1 MIMSTEVKGKQL
13 RCLATLRK
21 QKWLDIR
28 CILYTIFRSRIHW
41 RQRVRRKPIE
51 RHQTLRE
58 KILETIRDAILKGNM
73 KPGERVSE
81 PELAERFGISRTPI
95 REAFRQLESE
105 GYLQVIPRK
114 GAVVASLSERDVEEF
129 YAIKIILEGFAA
141 RMAAENLTPKDIER
155 LESINGRL
163 QQIAAE
169 GDVKTFFRVHN
180 EFHEV
185 FIKAA
190 GNEKLYEM
198 ITQLVMRFKRLRLAS
213 LSQPGRMEISVEEHR
228 NMIQAFKNHDGER
241 ADSLVRHTATIGAGV
256 LIQSM
261 TQADKA
267 EDKEST
273 VLEKVA
279 E

>member
-1 MIMSTEVKGKQL
+1 M
-13 RCLATLRK
+13 RRK
-21 QKWLDIR
+21 Q
-28 CILYTIFRSRIHW
+28 
-41 RQRVRRKPIE
+41 IE

-58 KILETIRDAILKGNM
+58 KILETIRDAILKGSL

-114 GAVVASLSERDVEEF
+114 GAVVASLSERDIEEF
-129 YAIKIILEGFAA
+129 YAIKILLEGFAA
-141 RMAAENLTPKDIER
+141 KMAAEKMTAKDIEK
-155 LESINGRL
+155 LESINERL
-163 QQIAAE
+163 AQIAKD
-169 GDVKTFFRVHN
+169 GDVKNFFRVHN

-198 ITQLVMRFKRLRLAS
+198 INQLVMRFKRLRLAS
-213 LSQPGRMEISVEEHR
+213 LSQPGRMEVSVEEHR
-228 NMIQAFKNHDGER
+228 NMIAAFKEHDGDR
-241 ADSLVRHTATIGAGV
+241 ADSLVRHAATIGADV

-261 TQADKA
+261 TQEGA
-267 EDKEST
+267 
-273 VLEKVA
+273 VA
-279 E
+279 EGVAAGQD

>member
-1 MIMSTEVKGKQL
+1 MRKKQ
-13 RCLATLRK
+13 
-21 QKWLDIR
+21 
-28 CILYTIFRSRIHW
+28 
-41 RQRVRRKPIE
+41 IE

-58 KILETIRDAILKGNM
+58 KILETIRDAILKGTL

-81 PELAERFGISRTPI
+81 PDLAERFGISRTPI

-141 RMAAENLTPKDIER
+141 RMAAEKLTEKDIER
-155 LESINGRL
+155 LEAINEKL
-163 QQIAAE
+163 VQIAGE

-190 GNEKLYEM
+190 GNERLYEM
-198 ITQLVMRFKRLRLAS
+198 INQLVMKFKRLRLAS

-228 NMIQAFKNHDGER
+228 NMIQAFKNHDGDK
-241 ADSLVRHTATIGAGV
+241 ADSLVRHAATIGADV

-261 TQADKA
+261 TQAG
-267 EDKEST
+267 KEEELTGSD
-273 VLEKVA
+273 
-279 E
+279 

>member
-1 MIMSTEVKGKQL
+1 V
-13 RCLATLRK
+13 RK
-21 QKWLDIR
+21 
-28 CILYTIFRSRIHW
+28 
-41 RQRVRRKPIE
+41 KPIE

-58 KILETIRDAILKGNM
+58 KILETIRDAILKGTL

-81 PELAERFGISRTPI
+81 PDLAERFGISRTPI

-114 GAVVASLSERDVEEF
+114 GAVVASLSERDIEEF

-141 RMAAENLTPKDIER
+141 RMAAEKLSDKDIER
-155 LESINGRL
+155 LEAINEKL
-163 QQIAAE
+163 KLIAKE

-198 ITQLVMRFKRLRLAS
+198 INQLVMRFKRLRLAS

-228 NMIQAFKNHDGER
+228 NMIQAFKKHDGDR
-241 ADSLVRHTATIGAGV
+241 ADSLVRHAATIGADV

-261 TQADKA
+261 AQAGGEEGKMR
-267 EDKEST
+267 SG
-273 VLEKVA
+273 LN
-279 E
+279 

>member
-1 MIMSTEVKGKQL
+1 MLKKQ
-13 RCLATLRK
+13 
-21 QKWLDIR
+21 
-28 CILYTIFRSRIHW
+28 
-41 RQRVRRKPIE
+41 IE

-58 KILETIRDAILKGNM
+58 KILETIRDAILKGSM

-81 PELAERFGISRTPI
+81 PDLAERFGISRTPI

-141 RMAAENLTPKDIER
+141 RMAAEKLTEKDIER
-155 LESINGRL
+155 LESINNRL
-163 QQIAAE
+163 QQIAKD
-169 GDVKTFFRVHN
+169 GDVKSFFRVHN

-190 GNEKLYEM
+190 GNEKLHEM
-198 ITQLVMRFKRLRLAS
+198 INQLVMKFKRLRLAS
-213 LSQPGRMEISVEEHR
+213 LSVPGRMEISMEDHR
-228 NMIQAFKNHDGER
+228 DMIQAFRDHDGER
-241 ADSLVRHTATIGAGV
+241 ADSLVRHAATVGAEA

-261 TQADKA
+261 TR
-267 EDKEST
+267 E
-273 VLEKVA
+273 EKSV
-279 E
+279 

>member
-1 MIMSTEVKGKQL
+1 M
-13 RCLATLRK
+13 
-21 QKWLDIR
+21 
-28 CILYTIFRSRIHW
+28 
-41 RQRVRRKPIE
+41 RRKPIE

-105 GYLQVIPRK
+105 GYLEVIPRK
-114 GAVVASLSERDVEEF
+114 GAVVASLTERDVEEF

-141 RMAAENLTPKDIER
+141 KMAAEKLTAKDIER
-155 LESINGRL
+155 LEAINDRL
-163 QQIAAE
+163 RQIAAE

-190 GNEKLYEM
+190 GNERLYEM
-198 ITQLVMRFKRLRLAS
+198 INQLVMRFKRLRLAS

-228 NMIQAFKNHDGER
+228 NMIQAFKNHDGDR
-241 ADSLVRHTATIGAGV
+241 ADNLVRHAATIGADV

-261 TQADKA
+261 SQADRSEIKA
-267 EDKEST
+267 TSL
-273 VLEKVA
+273 LEKVA
-279 E
+279 K

>member
-1 MIMSTEVKGKQL
+1 MADFL
-13 RCLATLRK
+13 
-21 QKWLDIR
+21 LDNL
-28 CILYTIFRSRIHW
+28 CILYTIDAVIAKRSFA
-41 RQRVRRKPIE
+41 VRKKPIE

-58 KILETIRDAILKGNM
+58 KILETIRDAILRGSL

-141 RMAAENLTPKDIER
+141 RMAAEKMSMKDIEK
-155 LESINGRL
+155 LEAINDKL
-163 QQIAAE
+163 KKLADE
-169 GDVKTFFRVHN
+169 EDVKNFFKVHD

-190 GNEKLYEM
+190 GNEKLLEL
-198 ITQLVMRFKRLRLAS
+198 INQLIMRFKRLRLAS
-213 LSQPGRMEISVEEHR
+213 LSQPGRMNVSVQEHEQL
-228 NMIQAFKNHDGER
+228 IEAFKRHDGKT
-241 ADSLVRHTATIGAGV
+241 ADSLVRHTATLGAKA
-256 LIQSM
+256 LIAGLS
-261 TQADKA
+261 
-267 EDKEST
+267 EDTERTKG
-273 VLEKVA
+273 LE
-279 E
+279 ELIRH

>member
-1 MIMSTEVKGKQL
+1 M
-13 RCLATLRK
+13 
-21 QKWLDIR
+21 
-28 CILYTIFRSRIHW
+28 
-41 RQRVRRKPIE
+41 RRKPIE

-58 KILETIRDAILKGNM
+58 KILETIRDAILKGTL

-105 GYLQVIPRK
+105 GYLEVIPRK
-114 GAVVASLSERDVEEF
+114 GAVVASLSERDIEEF

-141 RMAAENLTPKDIER
+141 RMAADNLTAKDIER
-155 LESINGRL
+155 LEAINERL
-163 QQIAAE
+163 RQIAEE

-213 LSQPGRMEISVEEHR
+213 LSQPGRMQISVEEHR
-228 NMIQAFKNHDGER
+228 NMIEAFRNHDGER
-241 ADSLVRHTATIGAGV
+241 ADSLVRHAATIGAGV

-261 TQADKA
+261 VQEDQSAGKVPLLA
-267 EDKEST
+267 ERLSK
-273 VLEKVA
+273 LKK
-279 E
+279 